1 MIFRH
6 QMGQQALFD
15 IVKHNPTHIGQVES
29 VSGNSVTIKMAS
41 SYPSN
46 MPIIDGTVY
55 RIGQIG
61 SFLKIPLGYANL
73 YGLITQAGVLAM
85 PESLLL
91 AYQENPS
98 IADGHRW
105 LRMILV
111 GEQVGSSFERGVL
124 QSPTS
129 GDQVH
134 LVTNEDLRIV
144 YGGYD
149 AKSSIVIGNQS
160 ASEGL
165 AAQLDMD
172 KLISRH
178 SAILG
183 ATGSGK
189 SNAVSIVVKA
199 IAEKPFPSAR
209 VLMIDPHGEYA
220 SSLSGKCRVFRVGAN
235 VEASEQELCVP
246 FWALPFKE
254 LMAIFPGK
262 LSDQNEDYIRA
273 KVLELKRISALAIGN
288 LREEAI
294 TADSPIPF
302 SINQL
307 WFDLDNFE
315 RITFKADRTTPEELI
330 LQGEPTTLRS
340 NQYPTA
346 GLGSS
351 APFLNNKAKG
361 ILGFLDGMRSRL
373 LDQSYN
379 FLFRPNGYS
388 PSLIGASV
396 NDLPQLFSTWFG
408 HGYPISILDL
418 SAIPSNIMQTISGC
432 ILKITYDALY
442 WGQNTLVGGKKQPL
456 LLVLD
461 EAHAYLKSGEDS
473 ISSRTVQAISKEG
486 RKYGVGLL
494 LVTQRPSELDET
506 VLSQCGSII
515 ALRMTNSRDKGHVSS
530 AMQDELREMADVLS
544 SLRTG
549 EAIISGEAV
558 RIPSRVKFFQAD
570 NAYKSSDPIASKLWT
585 NPRPNAENYEVSVR
599 NWRNQSFN

>member
-1 MIFRH
+1 M
-6 QMGQQALFD
+6 
-15 IVKHNPTHIGQVES
+15 KHNPTHIGEVES

-41 SYPSN
+41 NYPSN
-46 MPIIDGTVY
+46 MPIVDGTVY

-73 YGLITQAGVLAM
+73 YGLITQAGMLAM
-85 PESLLL
+85 PESLLI
-91 AYQENPS
+91 AYKENPS
-98 IADGHRW
+98 IVDGHRW

-144 YGGYD
+144 YGGYN

-178 SAILG
+178 CAIIG
-183 ATGSGK
+183 STGSGK

-209 VLMIDPHGEYA
+209 IIMIDPHGEYA

-235 VEASEQELCVP
+235 GNLGEGELCVP

-254 LMAIFPGK
+254 LIAIFPGK
-262 LSDQNEDYIRA
+262 LSDQNEDYIRSR
-273 KVLELKRISALAIGN
+273 VLELKRVSAMAIGG

-307 WFDLDNFE
+307 WFELDNFE
-315 RITFKADRTTPEELI
+315 RTTLKADRTTPEEPI
-330 LQGEPTTLRS
+330 VQGDADTLKS
-340 NQYPTA
+340 NQYPPA
-346 GLGSS
+346 GLGTS

-373 LDQSYN
+373 LDQRYH
-379 FLFRPNGYS
+379 FLFKPTDYAPDLSGTT
-388 PSLIGASV
+388 P
-396 NDLPQLFSTWFG
+396 NDLPKLFSAWFS
-408 HGYPISILDL
+408 HGAPISILDL
-418 SAIPSNIMQTISGC
+418 STIPSNIMQTISGC

-442 WGQNTLVGGKKQPL
+442 WGQNSLVGGKKQPL
-456 LLVLD
+456 LVVLD
-461 EAHAYLKSGEDS
+461 EAHAYLKAGEDS
-473 ISSRTVQAISKEG
+473 ISSRTVQAIAKEG
-486 RKYGVGLL
+486 RKYGVGML

-515 ALRMTNSRDKGHVSS
+515 ALRMTNTRDKGHVSS

-549 EAIISGEAV
+549 EAIVSGEAV
-558 RIPSRVKFFQAD
+558 RIPSRIKFFQAD
-570 NAYKSSDPIASKLWT
+570 NAVKSSDPIASKLWA
-585 NPRPNAENYEVSVR
+585 NPCPNAAEYEISIR
-599 NWRNQSFN
+599 NWRNQTFN

>member
-1 MIFRH
+1 M
-6 QMGQQALFD
+6 
-15 IVKHNPTHIGQVES
+15 KHNPTHIGQVES
-29 VSGNSVTIKMAS
+29 VSGNTVTIKMAS
-41 SYPSN
+41 NYPSN
-46 MPIIDGTVY
+46 MPIVDGTVY

-85 PESLLL
+85 PETLLM
-91 AYQENPS
+91 AYKDNPS
-98 IADGHRW
+98 VADGHRW

-111 GEQVGSSFERGVL
+111 GEQTGSFFERGVL

-144 YGGYD
+144 YGGYT
-149 AKSSIVIGNQS
+149 AQSSIVIGNQS

-178 SAILG
+178 CAILG

-235 VEASEQELCVP
+235 AEDCEDELCVP

-262 LSDQNEDYIRA
+262 LSDQNEDYIRG
-273 KVLELKRISALAIGN
+273 KVLDLKRVSATAIGG

-294 TADSPIPF
+294 TADSPVPF

-315 RITFKADRTTPEELI
+315 RITFKADRTTQETLI
-330 LQGEPTTLRS
+330 TTGDPATLKS

-346 GLGSS
+346 GLGSA

-361 ILGFLDGMRSRL
+361 MLGFLDGMRSRL

-379 FLFRPNGYS
+379 FLFRPPGYS
-388 PSLIGASV
+388 PALNGTTQ
-396 NDLPQLFSTWFG
+396 NDLPRLFSTWFD
-408 HGYPISILDL
+408 HGFPVSILDL
-418 SAIPSNIMQTISGC
+418 SAIPADIMQAISGC

-456 LLVLD
+456 LIVLD
-461 EAHAYLKSGEDS
+461 EAHAYLKAGEDS
-473 ISSRTVQAISKEG
+473 ISSRTVQGIAKEG
-486 RKYGVGLL
+486 RKYGVGML

-515 ALRMTNSRDKGHVSS
+515 ALRMTNTRDKGHVSS
-530 AMQDELREMADVLS
+530 AMQDELREMADVLA

-558 RIPSRVKFFQAD
+558 RIPSRVKFFQVD
-570 NAYKSSDPIASKLWT
+570 NAVKSSDPIASKLWA
-585 NPRPNAENYEVSVR
+585 NARPNAAEYVASVR